1 MTTYTVEIRLCNGV
15 LLAERDSQTAAEI
28 CKVVSSVAAI
38 APHAM
43 DIGVIPDSADRPMWI
58 YSSERHGRDTR
69 SAVNALHSL
78 YDYLE
83 LKPADR
89 VAYVSLKTIRIH

>member
-15 LLAERDSQTAAEI
+15 LLAERDSQTATEI
-28 CKVVSSVAAI
+28 CQIVSSVTAI
-38 APHAM
+38 APQAM
-43 DIGVIPDSADRPMWI
+43 DIGVIPDSADRPLWI
-58 YSSERHGRDTR
+58 YSAAKHGRDTR

-83 LKPADR
+83 LKPAER
-89 VAYVSLKTIRIH
+89 VSCVGMKSFKMH

>member
-15 LLAERDSQTAAEI
+15 LLAERVSQTATEI
-28 CKVVSSVAAI
+28 CQLVSSVTAI
-38 APHAM
+38 APQAM
-43 DIGVIPDSADRPMWI
+43 DIGVIPDTRDRPLWV
-58 YSSERHGRDTR
+58 YSSVRHGCDTR

-83 LKPADR
+83 LKPTDR
-89 VAYVSLKTIRIH
+89 TAYPGLKALRMH

>member
-15 LLAERDSQTAAEI
+15 LLAERGSQTATEV
-28 CKVVSSVAAI
+28 CKVVSSVTAI

-43 DIGVIPDSADRPMWI
+43 DIGVIPESADRPMWI
-58 YSSERHGRDTR
+58 YSSEKHGRDTR

-83 LKPADR
+83 LKSADR
-89 VAYVSLKTIRIH
+89 VAYVGLKALRTH